1 MEPELVPVAKKR
13 AAPRKTLMLGEKVG
27 LTKETQAVEPK
38 GKRVKASSVPPAAV
52 APAPAPKAAAK
63 AAAKGKKKMNIGI
76 QIEPS
81 AAPRRGR
88 AAAVGPATKRAD
100 DVENVVKGIVAD
112 LPKPAPRQRASTV
125 QPWRKAVRA
134 VRA

>member
-52 APAPAPKAAAK
+52 APAPAPKAK
-63 AAAKGKKKMNIGI
+63 AAAKSKSKKLDI
-76 QIEPS
+76 QMEIEPR

-88 AAAVGPATKRAD
+88 AAAVGPASKRAD
-100 DVENVVKGIVAD
+100 DEENVAKGIVAD
-112 LPKPAPRQRASTV
+112 LPKPAPRRRASTV
-125 QPWRKAVRA
+125 QPWRRTVRA